1 MWQLHALRMVDAILR
16 IVPLFQLL
24 KARIIFC
31 AVISGWLIG
40 ESKVWIVCVM
50 ACNSGL
56 GNMIAH
62 STYRFSKNRRVR
74 GRFPVCLRLA
84 QVRESAMRIGAFH
97 VVGNGA
103 TQSVDLKNQSR
114 NS

>member
-1 MWQLHALRMVDAILR
+1 MVDEILR

-24 KARIIFC
+24 QARIIFC
-31 AVISGWLIG
+31 AVISGWPIG

-50 ACNSGL
+50 ACDSGL

-62 STYRFSKNRRVR
+62 PTYRFSKNRRVR

-84 QVRESAMRIGAFH
+84 PVMESPMRKAAFPVLLH
-97 VVGNGA
+97 SPPQTIHFKNTA
-103 TQSVDLKNQSR
+103 TNR
-114 NS
+114 

>member
-1 MWQLHALRMVDAILR
+1 M
-16 IVPLFQLL
+16 VPLFQLL
-24 KARIIFC
+24 KARVIFC
-31 AVISGWLIG
+31 AVISRWPIR

-50 ACNSGL
+50 ACDPGL
-56 GNMIAH
+56 RNMIAH
-62 STYRFSKNRRVR
+62 PTYRFSKNRRVR

-97 VVGNGA
+97 IAGNGA
-103 TQSVDLKNQSR
+103 TQSIDLKNQSR